1 MNVFNSTLS
10 LFLSDIYLF
19 NSEYILPSMNIE
31 SKRFSNIL
39 YENQNENWVRAIDSS
54 KIISWIDD
62 LFTILFPEKALET
75 IQIELLLDQNKAN
88 FIAIL
93 SEIVKDKTVNEILD
107 DAEAFYTRLPSLYYA
122 MQKDAQAIL
131 DTDPAADCI
140 QEIINSYPGFF
151 AIEVYRI
158 ANAIASRTTCLLPR
172 ILTEY
177 AHSKTGID
185 IHPSATI
192 DVPFMIDHGT
202 GIVIGETTII
212 GKYVSIYQG
221 VTLGALQVEKS
232 MQEKKRHPTVE
243 DHVII
248 YANATILGG
257 STIIGNHSIVGGN
270 TFITKSVNPYSF
282 VMQSNKNTVLNQQ
295 EIKDINFFSI

>member
-1 MNVFNSTLS
+1 MTAEN
-10 LFLSDIYLF
+10 
-19 NSEYILPSMNIE
+19 
-31 SKRFSNIL
+31 KRFSTL
-39 YENQNENWVRAIDSS
+39 LSENQNNNWVRAIDST
-54 KIISWIDD
+54 KIIKWIDD
-62 LFTILFPEKALET
+62 LFKILFPEKAMET
-75 IQIELLLDQNKAN
+75 LQIEVLLNQNKAD
-88 FIAIL
+88 FISIL
-93 SEIVKDKTVNEILD
+93 SEIVKDKPTNTILD
-107 DAEAFYTRLPSLYYA
+107 DAEAFYNSLPDLYA
-122 MQKDAQAIL
+122 NMQADAQAIL

-158 ANAIASRTTCLLPR
+158 ANAIAKRTPCLLPR
-172 ILTEY
+172 IITEY
-177 AHSKTGID
+177 AHSKTGVD
-185 IHPSATI
+185 IHPNATI
-192 DVPFMIDHGT
+192 GVPFMIDHGT
-202 GIVIGETTII
+202 GIVIGETTVI
-212 GKYVSIYQG
+212 GKHVSVYQG

-257 STIIGNHSIVGGN
+257 STIIGNHSIIGGN

-295 EIKDINFFSI
+295 ETKDINFFTI

>member
-1 MNVFNSTLS
+1 MGRTTL
-10 LFLSDIYLF
+10 FRTYFIKMTPE
-19 NSEYILPSMNIE
+19 N
-31 SKRFSNIL
+31 KRFSTL
-39 YENQNENWVRAIDSS
+39 LSENQNNNWVRAIDSS
-54 KIISWIDD
+54 KIVNWIDD
-62 LFTILFPEKALET
+62 LFKILFPEKALET
-75 IQIELLLDQNKAN
+75 IQIEVLLNQNKAD
-88 FIAIL
+88 FISIL
-93 SEIVKDKTVNEILD
+93 SEIVKNKTTDAILD
-107 DAEAFYTRLPSLYYA
+107 DAEAFYTTLPHLYA
-122 MQKDAQAIL
+122 NMQQDAQAIL

-158 ANAIASRTTCLLPR
+158 ANAIATRTPCLLPR

-177 AHSKTGID
+177 AHSKTGVD
-185 IHPSATI
+185 IHPNATI
-192 DVPFMIDHGT
+192 GVPFIIDHGT
-202 GIVIGETTII
+202 GIVIGETTVI
-212 GKYVSIYQG
+212 GKHVSVYQG

-257 STIIGNHSIVGGN
+257 STIIGNHSIIGGN

-282 VMQSNKNTVLNQQ
+282 VMQSNKNKVLNQL
-295 EIKDINFFSI
+295 ETKDINFFSI

>member
-1 MNVFNSTLS
+1 MN
-10 LFLSDIYLF
+10 
-19 NSEYILPSMNIE
+19 
-31 SKRFSNIL
+31 SNTTDFANKL
-39 YENQNENWVRAIDSS
+39 EQNQQQKWIRAIDSM
-54 KIISWIDD
+54 KITNWLDD
-62 LFTILFPEKALET
+62 LFRIIFPEKALDS
-75 IQIELLLDQNKAN
+75 IQIELLLDQNKTR

-93 SEIVKDKTVNEILD
+93 AEINKDETTSKSREV
-107 DAEAFYTRLPSLYYA
+107 AESFYALLPELYSS

-158 ANAIASRTTCLLPR
+158 ANAITSLTNCLLPR

-192 DVPFMIDHGT
+192 GVPFIIDHGT
-202 GIVIGETTII
+202 GIVIGETTTI
-212 GKYVSIYQG
+212 GKHVSIYQG

-257 STIIGNHSIVGGN
+257 STIIGNHSIIGGN

-295 EIKDINFFSI
+295 EIKNVNFFSI

>member
-1 MNVFNSTLS
+1 MNTET
-10 LFLSDIYLF
+10 IH
-19 NSEYILPSMNIE
+19 
-31 SKRFSNIL
+31 FSNIL
-39 YENQNENWVRAIDSS
+39 HENQNKNWVRAIDSS
-54 KIISWIDD
+54 KIITWIDD
-62 LFTILFPEKALET
+62 LFKIIFPEKALET
-75 IQIELLLDQNKAN
+75 IQIELLLDQNKAQ

-93 SEIVKDKTVNEILD
+93 AEIIKDKTSDEILD
-107 DAEAFYTRLPSLYYA
+107 YAESFYEALPDLYSS
-122 MQKDAQAIL
+122 MQKDAKAIL

-158 ANAIASRTTCLLPR
+158 ANAIASLTTCLLPR

-192 DVPFMIDHGT
+192 DVPFIIDHGT
-202 GIVIGETTII
+202 GIVIGETTTI

-257 STIIGNHSIVGGN
+257 STIIGNHSIIGGN

-295 EIKDINFFSI
+295 DIKDINLFSI

>member
-1 MNVFNSTLS
+1 MTPEN
-10 LFLSDIYLF
+10 
-19 NSEYILPSMNIE
+19 
-31 SKRFSNIL
+31 KRFSTL
-39 YENQNENWVRAIDSS
+39 LSENQNNNWVRAIDSS
-54 KIISWIDD
+54 KIVNWIDD
-62 LFTILFPEKALET
+62 LFKILFPEKALET
-75 IQIELLLDQNKAN
+75 IQIEVLLNQNKAD
-88 FIAIL
+88 FISIL
-93 SEIVKDKTVNEILD
+93 SEIVKNKPTEVILD
-107 DAEAFYTRLPSLYYA
+107 DAEAFYTTLPHLYA
-122 MQKDAQAIL
+122 NMQQDAQAIL

-158 ANAIASRTTCLLPR
+158 ANAIATRTPCLLPR

-177 AHSKTGID
+177 AHSKTGVD
-185 IHPSATI
+185 IHPNATI
-192 DVPFMIDHGT
+192 GVPFIIDHGT
-202 GIVIGETTII
+202 GIVIGETTVI
-212 GKYVSIYQG
+212 GKHVSVYQG

-257 STIIGNHSIVGGN
+257 STIIGNHSIIGGN

-282 VMQSNKNTVLNQQ
+282 VMQSNKNTVLNQL
-295 EIKDINFFSI
+295 ETKDINFFSI

>member
-1 MNVFNSTLS
+1 MNTETN
-10 LFLSDIYLF
+10 
-19 NSEYILPSMNIE
+19 
-31 SKRFSNIL
+31 RFSNTL
-39 YENQNENWVRAIDSS
+39 HKNQNKSWVRSIDSS
-54 KIISWIDD
+54 KIITWLDD
-62 LFTILFPEKALET
+62 LFKILFPEKVLDT
-75 IQIELLLDQNKAN
+75 IQIELLLNQNKAN

-93 SEIVKDKTVNEILD
+93 SEIVKDKTANEIIE
-107 DAEAFYTRLPSLYYA
+107 DAEAFYAVLPKLYDS

-158 ANAIASRTTCLLPR
+158 ANAITSLTACLLPR

-192 DVPFMIDHGT
+192 GVPFMIDHGT

-212 GKYVSIYQG
+212 GKHVSIYQG

-270 TFITKSVNPYSF
+270 TFITKSMNPYSF

-295 EIKDINFFSI
+295 EIKNINFFSI

>member
-1 MNVFNSTLS
+1 MNTETNH
-10 LFLSDIYLF
+10 
-19 NSEYILPSMNIE
+19 
-31 SKRFSNIL
+31 FSNTL
-39 YENQNENWVRAIDSS
+39 HENQNKNWVRAIDSS
-54 KIISWIDD
+54 KIINWIDD
-62 LFTILFPEKALET
+62 LFRVLFPEKALET
-75 IQIELLLDQNKAN
+75 IQIELLLDQNKAD

-93 SEIVKDKTVNEILD
+93 SEIVKDKTANEILD
-107 DAEAFYTRLPSLYYA
+107 DAEAFYTRLPGLYTS

-131 DTDPAADCI
+131 DTDPAADSI

-158 ANAIASRTTCLLPR
+158 ANAIAASRTTCLLPR

-192 DVPFMIDHGT
+192 DVPFIIDHGT
-202 GIVIGETTII
+202 GIVIGETTTI
-212 GKYVSIYQG
+212 GKHVSIYQG
-221 VTLGALQVEKS
+221 VTLGALQVEKN

-257 STIIGNHSIVGGN
+257 STIIGNHSIIGGN
-270 TFITKSVNPYSF
+270 AFITKSVNPYSF
-282 VMQSNKNTVLNQQ
+282 VMQCTKNTVLNQQ
-295 EIKDINFFSI
+295 ETKDINFFSI

>member
-1 MNVFNSTLS
+1 
-10 LFLSDIYLF
+10 
-19 NSEYILPSMNIE
+19 
-31 SKRFSNIL
+31 
-39 YENQNENWVRAIDSS
+39 
-54 KIISWIDD
+54 
-62 LFTILFPEKALET
+62 
-75 IQIELLLDQNKAN
+75 
-88 FIAIL
+88 
-93 SEIVKDKTVNEILD
+93 
-107 DAEAFYTRLPSLYYA
+107 

-158 ANAIASRTTCLLPR
+158 ANAIASRTSCLLPR

-202 GIVIGETTII
+202 GIVIGETTTI
-212 GKYVSIYQG
+212 GKHVSIYQG
-221 VTLGALQVEKS
+221 VTLGALQVEKN

-295 EIKDINFFSI
+295 ETKDINFFSI

>member
-1 MNVFNSTLS
+1 MHTETNHFSQ
-10 LFLSDIYLF
+10 
-19 NSEYILPSMNIE
+19 ILN
-31 SKRFSNIL
+31 
-39 YENQNENWVRAIDSS
+39 ENQNKNWVRAIDSS
-54 KIISWIDD
+54 KITNWIDD
-62 LFTILFPEKALET
+62 LFKIIFPEKVLET
-75 IQIELLLDQNKAN
+75 IQIEMLLDQNKAY

-93 SEIVKDKTVNEILD
+93 TEINKDTTTEKSRTVAESFYETLPD
-107 DAEAFYTRLPSLYYA
+107 LYSSMQQDA
-122 MQKDAQAIL
+122 KAIL
-131 DTDPAADCI
+131 NTDPAADCI

-151 AIEVYRI
+151 AIEIYRI
-158 ANAIASRTTCLLPR
+158 ANAIASLTTCLLPR

-185 IHPSATI
+185 IHPNATI
-192 DVPFMIDHGT
+192 GVPFIIDHGT
-202 GIVIGETTII
+202 GIVIGETTTI
-212 GKYVSIYQG
+212 GKHVSIYQG

-257 STIIGNHSIVGGN
+257 STIIGNHSIIGGN

-282 VMQSNKNTVLNQQ
+282 VMQSNKNTVLNQP
-295 EIKDINFFSI
+295 EIKNVNFFSI

>member
-1 MNVFNSTLS
+1 MNSSTTD
-10 LFLSDIYLF
+10 FA
-19 NSEYILPSMNIE
+19 
-31 SKRFSNIL
+31 NIL
-39 YENQNENWVRAIDSS
+39 QQNQQQKWIRAIDSV
-54 KIISWIDD
+54 KITDWLDD
-62 LFTILFPEKALET
+62 LFRIIFPEKALDG
-75 IQIELLLDQNKAN
+75 IQIELLLDQNKTR

-93 SEIVKDKTVNEILD
+93 TEINKDETTSKSREV
-107 DAEAFYTRLPSLYYA
+107 AESFYAKLQELYA
-122 MQKDAQAIL
+122 SMQQDAQAIL

-158 ANAIASRTTCLLPR
+158 ANAITSLSNCLLPR

-192 DVPFMIDHGT
+192 GVPFIIDHGT
-202 GIVIGETTII
+202 GIVIGETTTI
-212 GKYVSIYQG
+212 GKHVSIYQG
-221 VTLGALQVEKS
+221 VTLGALQVEKN
-232 MQEKKRHPTVE
+232 MQEKKRHHTVE

-257 STIIGNHSIVGGN
+257 STIIGNHSIIGGN
-270 TFITKSVNPYSF
+270 TFVTKSVNPYSF
-282 VMQSNKNTVLNQQ
+282 VMQANKNTVLNQQ
-295 EIKDINFFSI
+295 EIKEINFFSI

>member
-1 MNVFNSTLS
+1 MGRTTL
-10 LFLSDIYLF
+10 FRTYFIKMTPE
-19 NSEYILPSMNIE
+19 N
-31 SKRFSNIL
+31 KRFSTL
-39 YENQNENWVRAIDSS
+39 LSENQNNNWVRAIDSS
-54 KIISWIDD
+54 KIVNWIDD
-62 LFTILFPEKALET
+62 LFKILFPEKALET
-75 IQIELLLDQNKAN
+75 IQIEVLLNQNKAD
-88 FIAIL
+88 FISIL
-93 SEIVKDKTVNEILD
+93 SEIVKNKPTEVILD
-107 DAEAFYTRLPSLYYA
+107 DAEAFYTSLPHLYA
-122 MQKDAQAIL
+122 NMQQDAQAIL

-158 ANAIASRTTCLLPR
+158 ANAIATRTPCLLPR

-177 AHSKTGID
+177 AHSKTGVD
-185 IHPSATI
+185 IHPNATI
-192 DVPFMIDHGT
+192 GVPFIIDHGT
-202 GIVIGETTII
+202 GIVIGETTVI
-212 GKYVSIYQG
+212 GKHVSVYQG

-257 STIIGNHSIVGGN
+257 STIIGNHSIIGGN

-282 VMQSNKNTVLNQQ
+282 VMQSNKNTVLNQL
-295 EIKDINFFSI
+295 ETKDINFFSI